1 MANITDEELT
11 KIRDA
16 LAMVRDAL
24 TPDQSPEATQIK
36 EKIVEA
42 EQIVSAKLGK
52 DGAMVVGGSGSRL
65 QSTKGLFEMFHLEN
79 RVV

>member
-1 MANITDEELT
+1 VLRTG
-11 KIRDA
+11 RCS
-16 LAMVRDAL
+16 LAMVREAL

-42 EQIVSAKLGK
+42 EQIISGK
-52 DGAMVVGGSGSRL
+52 TDKTSTERAPAGGGVIVVGNC
-65 QSTKGLFEMFHLEN
+65 QSKTKQLFEMFHLEN